1 MIIDSFSGKYR
12 FLSNFWPAKVML
24 DGEEYP
30 TTEHAYQAAKFLD
43 QDRRKAIQE
52 ASTPALAKKMGRGKD
67 LRPDWEDVKLFVME
81 DLLRQKF
88 QNKELK
94 QLLYETGQVELVE
107 YNYWHDNTWGS
118 CTCKKCGDVGQNHLG
133 KLLMKIRS
141 ELSS

>member
-81 DLLRQKF
+81 DLLR
-88 QNKELK
+88 
-94 QLLYETGQVELVE
+94 
-107 YNYWHDNTWGS
+107 
-118 CTCKKCGDVGQNHLG
+118 
-133 KLLMKIRS
+133 
-141 ELSS
+141 